1 MSLSEDAKPS
11 TAKQPPAPV
20 LSVLIVNYNA
30 GDLLSEAVAAVLA
43 NALPLEIIVSDNGSA
58 DGSLEKLES
67 RHGNDPRLRVRRN
80 GANLGFAGG
89 HNRALPWA
97 KAPYLLFLNPDCIV
111 GPETLNQLIDFMATT
126 PEVGMA
132 GTIVRNPDGSE
143 QKASRRRIPDPW
155 VGLVRF
161 LHLDR
166 LWPNLLAGKRLN
178 LMHAPLPTRPLMV
191 DAISGSLML
200 VRRRALEEVGPLDEG
215 YFLHCEDLDWFVRF
229 RNAGWPIYLVPAA
242 EVRHHQGACG
252 LSRPFSVEWHKHKG
266 MARFFRK
273 FQFRDYPLPFSLLV
287 LLGIWLHFGAF
298 ALLEGV
304 RRLPRLPR
312 QR

>member
-1 MSLSEDAKPS
+1 MERP
-11 TAKQPPAPV
+11 QIPI

-30 GDLLSEAVAAVLA
+30 GDLLSEGVTAILDNVM
-43 NALPLEIIVSDNGSA
+43 PLEIIVSDNGSE
-58 DGSLEKLES
+58 DGSLENLEA
-67 RHGNDPRLRVRRN
+67 RHGTDPRLRVLRN
-80 GANLGFAGG
+80 GTNLGFAGG
-89 HNRALPWA
+89 HNRALPLTN
-97 KAPYLLFLNPDCIV
+97 APYVLFLNPDCIV
-111 GPETLNQLIDFMATT
+111 GPETLTQLIEFMAAT
-126 PEVGMA
+126 PKAGMA

-178 LMHAPLPTRPLMV
+178 LMHTPLPTRPLIV

-242 EVRHHQGACG
+242 EVRHHQGACS
-252 LSRPFSVEWHKHKG
+252 LSRPFAVEWHKHKG

-287 LLGIWLHFGAF
+287 IVGIWVDFGF
-298 ALLEGV
+298 FSFLEVG
-304 RRLPRLPR
+304 RRLLRLPR
-312 QR
+312 QT